1 MIDKTATFN
10 TLDDEK
16 WLVKIVAISL
26 LLELLMR
33 YFRLP
38 FFPLWLPFFFQVNGK
53 LQIAP
58 HFMFVYA
65 IFSCLFLYVFFG
77 ATSLDFS
84 LTFLFLVPVIYQQQN
99 PLLNRFLKGWRLP
112 VVLTP
117 IWVVF
122 SILFG
127 NFPTGSISF
136 EVFFTAISMRL
147 VPVEEVAGIL
157 SRLLLLTLSYA
168 IYPLSVYILNKATT
182 GIRYNNG

>member
-1 MIDKTATFN
+1 MNDKTATFS
-10 TLDDEK
+10 TLDDDK

-26 LLELLMR
+26 LLEVFMR

-38 FFPLWLPFFFQVNGK
+38 FFPLWLPFFFQMNDK

-58 HFMFVYA
+58 HLMFVYA
-65 IFSCLFLYVFFG
+65 IFSCIVLYVFFG
-77 ATSLDFS
+77 ASSLDFS
-84 LTFLFLVPVIYQQQN
+84 LTFLFLVPLIYQQQN
-99 PLLNRFLKGWRLP
+99 PSLNKLLKGWRLP
-112 VVLTP
+112 LVLTP
-117 IWVVF
+117 IWLFF

-147 VPVEEVAGIL
+147 VPVEEIAGIL
-157 SRLLLLTLSYA
+157 SRLMLLTLSYA

>member
-1 MIDKTATFN
+1 MIDKTATFE
-10 TLDDEK
+10 TLDEEK
-16 WLVKIVAISL
+16 WLVKIVVVSL

-58 HFMFVYA
+58 HFMLVYA
-65 IFSCLFLYVFFG
+65 IFSCIFLYVFLG
-77 ATSLDFS
+77 ASSLDFS
-84 LTFLFLVPVIYQQQN
+84 LSFFLLVPLIYHHN

-117 IWVVF
+117 VWVVF

-136 EVFFTAISMRL
+136 EVFFSAISMRL

-157 SRLLLLTLSYA
+157 SRLMLLTLSYA
-168 IYPLSVYILNKATT
+168 IYPLSVYIINK
-182 GIRYNNG
+182 IRVGFR